1 VKHSKLGDIPQLAPP
16 IVLSET
22 PACVRQPPPLLGE
35 HSVEI
40 LAESGFTDD
49 QISELVATGV
59 VLTAS

>member
-1 VKHSKLGDIPQLAPP
+1 
-16 IVLSET
+16 
-22 PACVRQPPPLLGE
+22 VRQPPPLLGE

-49 QISELVATGV
+49 QIRELVATGV